1 MPLVKEVRR
10 DVECWAY
17 RDASAPFGFDMSY
30 VCNGEFGHYFQIPH
44 KAERGWVTLSSASK
58 RPGPEW
64 IKLKLVRTSE
74 TFSWSWK
81 LKVEP
86 RPGSA
91 SRRWRSMSV
100 YPSFREDI
108 REIGARPA
116 GGVWCWIKFEYET

>member
-10 DVECWAY
+10 DVESWAY
-17 RDASAPFGFDMSY
+17 RDSSAPFGFDMSY
-30 VCNGEFGHYFQIPH
+30 VCSDEMDHYFSIPP
-44 KAERGWVTLSSASK
+44 KVERGWVTLSCAST
-58 RPGPEW
+58 RPGTEW

-91 SRRWRSMSV
+91 SRNWRKMSV

-108 REIGARPA
+108 REIGTRPA